1 MKQLLFTLLLSLT
14 TFKLNAKPINKPE
27 CVSNFANKNITLA
40 DNNVTTLA
48 DNNVTTSVNNNN
60 VTCTLCKVLVDTIEA
75 EVKHGNHTIMEI
87 TNILKEICSAVSGP
101 SGKTCVLVIQNIQNI
116 VNWVSHGLSN
126 IQVCE
131 KLHLCN
137 NSTIV
142 SSVSIKNHSN

>member
-1 MKQLLFTLLLSLT
+1 MKQILFTLLLSLT
-14 TFKLNAKPINKPE
+14 AFKLEAKPINKVE
-27 CVSNFANKNITLA
+27 CVTNFANKNTTLI
-40 DNNVTTLA
+40 DNNVTTLS
-48 DNNVTTSVNNNN
+48 NNVTILSNNN

-116 VNWVSHGLSN
+116 VNWVSQGLSN

-131 KLHLCN
+131 KLHLCH

-142 SSVSIKNHSN
+142 NSVSNKNRIS

>member
-1 MKQLLFTLLLSLT
+1 
-14 TFKLNAKPINKPE
+14 
-27 CVSNFANKNITLA
+27 
-40 DNNVTTLA
+40 
-48 DNNVTTSVNNNN
+48 
-60 VTCTLCKVLVDTIEA
+60 
-75 EVKHGNHTIMEI
+75 MEI

-131 KLHLCN
+131 NLHLCN

-142 SSVSIKNHSN
+142 SSVSIKNQSN